1 MSHYQIVIW
10 IGFNICQTQP
20 AYLQNVRRQYCLDHW
35 LESMTAKNIRNTISR
50 KPEYNDDDDDD
61 NDDNDDDDADS
72 DLEEEHA
79 GDQAKGSRATKST
92 RVHLQ

>member
-1 MSHYQIVIW
+1 
-10 IGFNICQTQP
+10 
-20 AYLQNVRRQYCLDHW
+20 
-35 LESMTAKNIRNTISR
+35 MTAKNIRNMISR
-50 KPEYNDDDDDD
+50 KPEYNDDDDDDDDNVDD

>member
-1 MSHYQIVIW
+1 
-10 IGFNICQTQP
+10 
-20 AYLQNVRRQYCLDHW
+20 
-35 LESMTAKNIRNTISR
+35 MTAKNIRNTISR
-50 KPEYNDDDDDD
+50 KPEYNDDDDDDDDDNVDD

-79 GDQAKGSRATKST
+79 GDQAKGSRTTKST